1 MKRVL
6 SLIALLGLSAVASA
20 QLSVLPGTPKTF
32 TGYDGQPAAVTGVLT
47 NGVQGTLSSAL
58 PAGNATF
65 TYLGNE
71 SGNTNLFTFAI
82 GSQTLTESS
91 ALGATIG
98 GTVGAG
104 ALGFSFTDTN
114 TGTTFSNGSLSIVY
128 VPHVT
133 TIGLP
138 VNQTFDYVI
147 GFNDNGSIDGDFD
160 DFVVGVN
167 VTPVPEPETYAMMLA
182 GLGAMGFMLRRQR
195 RA

>member
-6 SLIALLGLSAVASA
+6 SLIALLGLTAGASA
-20 QLSVLPGTPKTF
+20 QLSVSPGTAKIF
-32 TGYDGQPAAVTGVLT
+32 FNYDGQPAAVTGVLWH
-47 NGVQGTLSSAL
+47 GVQGTLSSAL

-71 SGNTNLFTFAI
+71 SSNTNLFTFAI
-82 GSQTLTESS
+82 GSQMLTESS

-98 GTVGAG
+98 GSIGAG
-104 ALGFSFTDTN
+104 ALGISFTDTN
-114 TGTTFSNGSLSIVY
+114 TGTTFSNGSSSIVY

-133 TIGLP
+133 TIGLA

-147 GFNDNGSIDGDFD
+147 GFNDNGSSDGDFD
-160 DFVVGVN
+160 DFVVGVK

-182 GLGAMGFMLRRQR
+182 GLGAMSFMLRRR
-195 RA
+195 RPA